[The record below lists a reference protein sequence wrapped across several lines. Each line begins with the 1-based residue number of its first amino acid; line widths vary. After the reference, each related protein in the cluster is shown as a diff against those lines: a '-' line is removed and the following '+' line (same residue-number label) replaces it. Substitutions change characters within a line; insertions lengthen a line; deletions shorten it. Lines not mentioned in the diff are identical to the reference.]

1 LKTINLT
8 GSNESTWK
16 GTSNS
21 VTSIKQTDRN
31 IIITIDSYNVGGSL
45 IINTTTGN
53 TMFKFDMATGNLY
66 IKGKLF
72 ADGDVEAFTD
82 DTTV

>member
-1 LKTINLT
+1 
-8 GSNESTWK
+8 
-16 GTSNS
+16 
-21 VTSIKQTDRN
+21 
-31 IIITIDSYNVGGSL
+31 
-45 IINTTTGN
+45 
-53 TMFKFDMATGNLY
+53 MFKFDMATGNLY